1 MQVLA
6 DGAVK
11 KFEILYDKKEYRV
24 IRLILEP
31 PGPISIREIIAVNT
45 VKVDG
50 NRAFCGNRS
59 CNYFPFQKDPDSVL
73 AEAHVMGFILDKID
87 SNTTLVTQIS
97 DMDIKGAIPVF
108 VQNAIASK
116 RANSILKLE

>member
-11 KFEILYDKKEYRV
+11 KFEILYDKKEYKV

-50 NRAFCGNRS
+50 SRAFCGNRS

-73 AEAHVMGFILDKID
+73 AEAHVMGIILDKID